1 MPDKKNKKET
11 AAVKKPAEE
20 KSTTSKVKFSKEDAK
35 SFKAFYDLV
44 EQNKKREYDSTLK
57 QYDLEEELYTLRKSA
72 TKETFAAADA
82 QKDYSKLV
90 EAEFKLEQKK
100 LDILESGGKLDEIAY
115 KNIKKEIQLQ
125 QKGAKLVVSQ
135 FATYKK
141 INKLEREKAP
151 LLKAAADAQNKLTE
165 AQAKFSQGVESSLS
179 FLDDIDSAL
188 NDIPIVGGILSA
200 ALGLDDIKKQASAAI
215 IDMFGGSNKA
225 AKTAAEKK
233 LKEKQKEID
242 DITKIEEEYKIN
254 EKKRSKEIADN
265 VADYSIEVS
274 AKAAKQKAETNIREL
289 KDSCECETPSETPSE
304 TSMPTPE
311 AASETSMPTPEAAPN
326 SDQLSLFD
334 AEEAVEAS
342 KEVETS
348 VIDTKAAIEEARA
361 AVGEL
366 KNEFS
371 AASWETSN
379 IKNEVKQATE
389 AEKEAGAAAEEMK
402 EGLKK
407 SESAAGKLMTALGP
421 VALIAAAIGAA
432 VMLFKIG
439 LEVDQE
445 VTDMARGL
453 GISKDNAH
461 ELRNEI
467 KDIAI
472 NTKIA
477 GADTKALTEAYMSLT
492 AITGQ
497 NTVANK
503 EMLETNVLLTKQYGM
518 QATEAAEFQ
527 LMSVGS
533 GKTSEQVLGTV
544 RNMTES
550 YNKMTGDSLNFKE
563 ITKDIAKATKSQL
576 ASYKGNVAQL
586 TKAVIQAKKLGMT
599 LDEAANI
606 SANLLDFESSIEN
619 EMKANVLT
627 GKSMNMNAARQ
638 LALQGDIAGAAA
650 AALEQA
656 GSYDE
661 FMEMEMYQK
670 EAIAKAA
677 GTTVDQLV
685 KSGQLQKMSVA
696 LGGKEIKNMSELTE
710 ADRQAL
716 VASGD
721 LNEDEA
727 AKLAI
732 QEQQVSQQEKMTQ
745 AIDKIKEAFLKIMD
759 GPLGAIVDA
768 FSTILGNAAVMKGI
782 ITAIAIAAIP
792 FAVSMA
798 AAAISAIGTMSALT
812 LGVGALAAV
821 AGIAVTVAAMNSETD
836 KAKKDATAVKPQE
849 DAHIAPDGGLMVS
862 GEKGTYQLHKDD
874 SVIAGTDL
882 GSISNPP
889 MNDSNTTSSTPNN
902 SNNGSSEVVSLL
914 KELIKK
920 IDQPVQFNIG
930 GKTIQE
936 IDKIIAMNRSYSSSD
951 NNYAG

>member
-1 MPDKKNKKET
+1 MTDKKNIKKKT
-11 AAVKKPAEE
+11 VVKNPVEE
-20 KSTTSKVKFSKEDAK
+20 KSTTSKVKFNKNDTKAL
-35 SFKAFYDLV
+35 KAFYDLS
-44 EQNKKREYDSTLK
+44 EQNRKREYDSTLK

-72 TKETFAAADA
+72 TKETFAAADS
-82 QKDYSKLV
+82 QKDYTKLV
-90 EAEFKLEQKK
+90 EREFQLEQKK
-100 LDILESGGKLDEIAY
+100 LDILESGGELDEIAY

-165 AQAKFSQGVESSLS
+165 AQAKFGQGVESSLG
-179 FLDDIDSAL
+179 FLDDIDGAL

-289 KDSCECETPSETPSE
+289 KDSCECETPSE

-586 TKAVIQAKKLGMT
+586 TKAVIQAKKLGIT
-599 LDEAANI
+599 LETASAI

>member
-1 MPDKKNKKET
+1 MPDNKDIKT
-11 AAVKKPAEE
+11 SKPAEVAKPAVK
-20 KSTTSKVKFSKEDAK
+20 KSTTSKVKFSKDDTKAL
-35 SFKAFYDLV
+35 KAFYDLS

-82 QKDYSKLV
+82 QKDYTKLV
-90 EAEFKLEQKK
+90 EREFQLEQKK

-141 INKLEREKAP
+141 INKLERQKAP

-165 AQAKFSQGVESSLS
+165 AQAKFGQGVESSLS
-179 FLDDIDSAL
+179 FLDDIDGAL

-265 VADYSIEVS
+265 IADYSIEVS
-274 AKAAKQKAETNIREL
+274 AKAAKQKAETNIKEL
-289 KDSCECETPSETPSE
+289 KDSCECETPSE

-311 AASETSMPTPEAAPN
+311 AASGTSMPTPEAAPN

-432 VMLFKIG
+432 VALFKIG
-439 LEVDQE
+439 LEIDQE
-445 VTDMARGL
+445 VTDLAKGL

-461 ELRNEI
+461 ELHHEI

-477 GADTKALTEAYMSLT
+477 GADTKALTEAYMELT

-497 NTVANK
+497 NVVANK

-518 QATEAAEFQ
+518 QASEAAEFQ

-727 AKLAI
+727 KKLAI
-732 QEQQVSQQEKMTQ
+732 QEQQASQQEKMTE
-745 AIDKIKEAFLKIMD
+745 AINKIKDAFLQIMD

-782 ITAIAIAAIP
+782 ITAIAIAAVP

-798 AAAISAIGTMSALT
+798 ASAISAIGTMSALT

-874 SVIAGTDL
+874 SIIAGTDL

>member
-1 MPDKKNKKET
+1 MPDNKDKKT
-11 AAVKKPAEE
+11 SKPAEVAKPAVK
-20 KSTTSKVKFSKEDAK
+20 KSTTSKVKFSKDDTKAL
-35 SFKAFYDLV
+35 KAFYDLS

-82 QKDYSKLV
+82 QKDYTKLV
-90 EAEFKLEQKK
+90 EREFQLEQKK

-141 INKLEREKAP
+141 INKLERQKAP

-165 AQAKFSQGVESSLS
+165 AQAKFGQGVESSLS
-179 FLDDIDSAL
+179 FLDDIDGAL

-265 VADYSIEVS
+265 IADYSIEVS
-274 AKAAKQKAETNIREL
+274 AKAAKQKAETNIKEL
-289 KDSCECETPSETPSE
+289 KDSCECETPSE

-311 AASETSMPTPEAAPN
+311 AASGTSMPTPEAAPN

-407 SESAAGKLMTALGP
+407 SESAAGKLITALGP

-432 VMLFKIG
+432 VALFKIG
-439 LEVDQE
+439 LEIDQE
-445 VTDMARGL
+445 VTDLAKGL

-461 ELRNEI
+461 ELHHEI

-477 GADTKALTEAYMSLT
+477 GADTKALTEAYMELT

-497 NTVANK
+497 NVVANK

-518 QATEAAEFQ
+518 QASEAAEFQ

-727 AKLAI
+727 KKLAI
-732 QEQQVSQQEKMTQ
+732 QEQQASQQEKMTE
-745 AIDKIKEAFLKIMD
+745 AINKIKDAFLQIMD

-782 ITAIAIAAIP
+782 ITAIAIAAVP

-798 AAAISAIGTMSALT
+798 ASAISAIGTMSALT

-874 SVIAGTDL
+874 SIIAGTDL